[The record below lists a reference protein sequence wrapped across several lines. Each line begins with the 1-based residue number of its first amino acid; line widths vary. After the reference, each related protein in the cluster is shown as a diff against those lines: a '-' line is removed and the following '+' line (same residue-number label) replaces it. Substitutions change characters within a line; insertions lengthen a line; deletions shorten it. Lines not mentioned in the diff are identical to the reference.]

1 MANSLGRLIHADG
14 DMYEGEWQDDKAH
27 GNGTYVHADGAKYVG
42 QWIDD

>member
-14 DMYEGEWQDDKAH
+14 DMYEGEWQDDKAY
-27 GNGTYVHADGAKYVG
+27 GTGTYVHADGAKYVG